1 MQEAT
6 FGAGCF
12 WGVEDAFRQVDGVI
26 TTEVGY
32 SGGEFEN
39 PTYEDVCAGSTGHAE
54 VVKIE
59 YDENKVSFEE
69 LLQIFWNIHDPTT
82 FNRQGPDIGSQYRS
96 AIFFHTQEQ
105 KISAI
110 ESGRTLESSKKYQN
124 SIVTEIVP
132 VKIFY
137 LAEEYHQQYF
147 QKHGISHCK
156 I

>member
-39 PTYEDVCAGSTGHAE
+39 PTYEDVCAGGTGHAE

-59 YDENKVSFEE
+59 YDENKVTFEE

-96 AIFFHTQEQ
+96 AIFIHTQEQ
-105 KISAI
+105 EISAF
-110 ESGRTLESSKKYQN
+110 ESRRTLESSKKYQN

-132 VKIFY
+132 VKTFY
-137 LAEEYHQQYF
+137 SAEKYHQQYF
-147 QKHGISHCK
+147 KKRGISHCK